1 MKEILLGNV
10 MVDCADAALLQRFY
24 GELLGWEQRQLYGC
38 PAVRSAGG
46 VVFLFTLR
54 LPGGERSGGRPA
66 GGGAGGGEG
75 KGPVRRRGICHHAG
89 PGGAPVLPVPEI
101 GDIMA
106 AGAGF

>member
-46 VVFLFTLR
+46 MVV
-54 LPGGERSGGRPA
+54 SA
-66 GGGAGGGEG
+66 
-75 KGPVRRRGICHHAG
+75 
-89 PGGAPVLPVPEI
+89 
-101 GDIMA
+101 
-106 AGAGF
+106 